1 MRLSRTSVVATAVV
15 VATLA
20 SPLALTSGTA
30 FADPGAGVTTH
41 QLVGV
46 GSDVTQDVLDALAG
60 DTVNGTSYAATAV
73 TADGYTIASYD
84 ATEPGTGATTS
95 QIQPHV
101 SGPKFLRPNG
111 ANAGRL
117 ALSDSIAGG
126 NYAVS
131 SSAND
136 GTVNIQDQI
145 DFARNTSAP
154 TVSGTALTAI
164 PFARDAVG
172 YGAKG
177 SALAQLTKQQLHDI
191 YTGALTEVNGVKV
204 HPFIPNSGAGT
215 RTFFQKAIGVTDAQL
230 GSNVDTLDHDGK
242 PVQQNRLNKVI
253 ENDGDLVPLSVAS
266 LVAQTNG
273 VAPDRSAAAVSAGAF
288 LGSLDEQN
296 NGTYT
301 APVIHNADGTIS
313 SNPDFFADTTFGRD
327 ASNVVSTRA
336 IDPTSVFFNK
346 PLYDVFVTD
355 DSHTAALASGPAQS
369 VIAKFGF
376 LNVGYNGIADPTNKH
391 VKRGGLED
399 GNLSA
404 AVPAAPS
411 VTATPG
417 AGALKLSWAPAS
429 GAAVSDYRVTV
440 QDGTGAP
447 VGGYAYKDVPA
458 ATTGANLTGL
468 AAGSYTVTV
477 IAADINGNSDAT
489 TTNVAVAAART
500 ATTVTASAAVAKPA
514 YGTTESIAVTVGHT
528 GALAPTGTV
537 AAYYGSTKVGS
548 AALNADGKATV
559 KVGTTKLGAV
569 GAKTLSIRYGGD
581 SANTASSKNVTF
593 TVVKA
598 TPALTVTAPARIS
611 HTKRAAIT
619 VKASA
624 TGVTPT
630 GKVRIYKGSTLVGSG
645 TLNGGKVTV
654 TIARLAKGKQTL
666 SVRYLGNGFVIAK
679 SKSISITSF

>member
-1 MRLSRTSVVATAVV
+1 MRLRRTSVVAIAVV

-20 SPLALTSGTA
+20 SPLVLTSGTA
-30 FADPGAGVTTH
+30 FADPGAGIAAH

-60 DTVNGTSYAATAV
+60 ETVNGTSYAATAV
-73 TADGYTIASYD
+73 TADGYTLASYD
-84 ATEPGTGATTS
+84 ATEPGTGSTTS
-95 QIQPHV
+95 QIQTRT
-101 SGPKFLRPNG
+101 SGPTFLRPNG

-117 ALSDSIAGG
+117 ALSDSVAGG

-154 TVSGTALTAI
+154 AVSGTALTAI

-172 YGAKG
+172 YAAKG

-191 YTGALTEVNGVKV
+191 YTGALTEINGVKI

-230 GSNVDTLDHDGK
+230 GSNVDTLDYDGK
-242 PVQQNRLNKVI
+242 AVQQNRLNNVI
-253 ENDGDLVPLSVAS
+253 ENDGDIVPLSVAS
-266 LVAQTNG
+266 FVAQHNG
-273 VAPDRSAAAVSAGAF
+273 TAPDRSATAVAGGAF
-288 LGSLDEQN
+288 LGALDEAN
-296 NGTYT
+296 SGTYT
-301 APVIHNADGTIS
+301 APVIQNADGTIS

-327 ASNVVSTRA
+327 VSNVVSTRA
-336 IDPTSVFFNK
+336 IDPTSVFFNQ

-355 DSHTAALASGPAQS
+355 DSHTAALASSSAQS
-369 VIAKFGF
+369 VIGKFGF
-376 LNVGYNGIADPTNKH
+376 LNVSYNGIADPTNKH

-399 GNLSA
+399 GNLSS

-440 QDGTGAP
+440 QDSTGAA

-458 ATTGANLTGL
+458 ASTGANLTGL

-477 IAADINGNSDAT
+477 YAADINGNSDAT
-489 TTNVAVAAART
+489 TTSVVVPAAKT

-528 GALAPTGTV
+528 DALVPTGTV

-548 AALNADGKATV
+548 ATLNSSGKATV
-559 KVGTTKLGAV
+559 KVATTKLGAV
-569 GAKTLSIRYGGD
+569 GTKALSIRYGGD
-581 SANTASSKNVTF
+581 GAHTASSKNVTI

-598 TPALTVTAPARIS
+598 TPTLTVTAPTRIS
-611 HTKRAAIT
+611 HLKHAT
-619 VKASA
+619 VSVKVSA

-645 TLNGGKVTV
+645 TLSGGKVTV
-654 TIARLAKGKQTL
+654 TIARLAKGTHTL
-666 SVRYLGNGFVIAK
+666 SVRYAGNSFVKAK
-679 SKSISITSF
+679 SKSVTITSY